1 MVPREQLTAG
11 ASDALSDQGIR
22 GKPVPWSPG
31 WALHGAGREEK
42 EGTERP
48 S

>member
-1 MVPREQLTAG
+1 MVPRKQLTAG
-11 ASDALSDQGIR
+11 ASDALSDQGIG
-22 GKPVPWSPG
+22 GKPVPWSLG

-42 EGTERP
+42 EGTEWP